1 MTDKEL
7 IFKIKKQL
15 IQLNNKKQTTNLKMR
30 SPEQTFFQR
39 HIDSQ
44 QVKMLNLANHQRN
57 TNQTTMKYHLIPIRM
72 AIFKKIT
79 NNKCW

>member
-1 MTDKEL
+1 
-7 IFKIKKQL
+7 
-15 IQLNNKKQTTNLKMR
+15 MR